1 MPLVLN
7 STVQL
12 YLDDVKAAAKA
23 RGCLDKLEKQL
34 AYLDTYGCSQDP
46 TYSKC
51 ILFRDLGGSMSFA
64 FTMKSKSKD
73 VPGTWDYW
81 FEGGLI
87 FYAGAGKPGVPEQFS
102 VSLDTTNEDRWEVH
116 T

>member
-1 MPLVLN
+1 MPLILN
-7 STVQL
+7 DYAQK
-12 YLDDVKAAAKA
+12 YLEDVKASAKA
-23 RGCLDKLEKQL
+23 RGCLEKLEKQL

-51 ILFRDLGGSMSFA
+51 NMMKDIGGSMSFA
-64 FTMKSKSKD
+64 FTMLSKSKD
-73 VPGTWDYW
+73 TPGTWEYW
-81 FEGGLI
+81 FEGALI
-87 FYAGAGKPGVPEQFS
+87 FYAGAGKPGVPNQFS

>member
-1 MPLVLN
+1 MSLILN
-7 STVQL
+7 DDAQK

-23 RGCLDKLEKQL
+23 RGCLDKLERQL
-34 AYLDTYGCSQDP
+34 EYLSTYGCSDDP
-46 TYSKC
+46 EYSRCSMMK
-51 ILFRDLGGSMSFA
+51 DLGGSMSFC
-64 FTMKSKSKD
+64 FTMLKKSKD
-73 VPGTWDYW
+73 IKGTWEYW
-81 FEGGLI
+81 FSGAMI